1 MEDIANKELDEMR
14 VIVEMG
20 GDLAPYKQRIEK
32 LYLQVCGK
40 HLRKCKCKNVL
51 KDAFIEIYSQLRRN
65 KVLTTKNGN
74 MAKAKL
80 VMGVVVFWGGTH
92 YTNKNLTDDV
102 ARQFL
107 AKFPQRKDW
116 FQILP
121 PDEVVE
127 VADNTP
133 ERGAE
138 IAPEEV
144 KSKSKPIAPKKKKT
158 AKKRK

>member
-1 MEDIANKELDEMR
+1 
-14 VIVEMG
+14 
-20 GDLAPYKQRIEK
+20 
-32 LYLQVCGK
+32 
-40 HLRKCKCKNVL
+40 
-51 KDAFIEIYSQLRRN
+51 
-65 KVLTTKNGN
+65 

-116 FQILP
+116 FQTLP
-121 PDEVVE
+121 SASAE
-127 VADNTP
+127 TP
-133 ERGAE
+133 ENSPE
-138 IAPEEV
+138 IAPKEV
-144 KSKSKPIAPKKKKT
+144 EQKNQPTTPKAKKN

>member
-1 MEDIANKELDEMR
+1 
-14 VIVEMG
+14 
-20 GDLAPYKQRIEK
+20 
-32 LYLQVCGK
+32 
-40 HLRKCKCKNVL
+40 
-51 KDAFIEIYSQLRRN
+51 
-65 KVLTTKNGN
+65 

-107 AKFPQRKDW
+107 TKFPQRKDW

-121 PDEVVE
+121 PDEVAE

-144 KSKSKPIAPKKKKT
+144 KSESKPIAPKKKKT
-158 AKKRK
+158 AKKR

>member
-1 MEDIANKELDEMR
+1 
-14 VIVEMG
+14 
-20 GDLAPYKQRIEK
+20 
-32 LYLQVCGK
+32 
-40 HLRKCKCKNVL
+40 
-51 KDAFIEIYSQLRRN
+51 
-65 KVLTTKNGN
+65 
-74 MAKAKL
+74 MAQAKL

-133 ERGAE
+133 EKGAE
-138 IAPEEV
+138 ITPKED
-144 KSKSKPIAPKKKKT
+144 KSESKPNPPTKKKT